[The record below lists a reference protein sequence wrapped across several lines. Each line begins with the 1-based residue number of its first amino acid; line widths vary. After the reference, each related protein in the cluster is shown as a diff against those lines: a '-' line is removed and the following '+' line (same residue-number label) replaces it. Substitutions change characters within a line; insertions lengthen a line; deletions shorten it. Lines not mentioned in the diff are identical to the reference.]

1 MIIQNGGFFCIIK
14 SIYIYW
20 PKRILFNGIF
30 GFKFHYNQFEDEFGA
45 DRLEE
50 CFDNLKFIFITRED
64 KILQGI
70 SLEKAF
76 QTQKWSSEFS
86 SLKRAKFNYLSIKKK
101 SF

>member
-1 MIIQNGGFFCIIK
+1 M
-14 SIYIYW
+14 
-20 PKRILFNGIF
+20 FNGIF